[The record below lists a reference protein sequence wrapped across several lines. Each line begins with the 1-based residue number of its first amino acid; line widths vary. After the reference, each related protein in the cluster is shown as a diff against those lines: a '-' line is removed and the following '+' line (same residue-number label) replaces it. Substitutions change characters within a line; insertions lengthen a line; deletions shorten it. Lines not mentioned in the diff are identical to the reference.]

1 MAMTGGYGDGG
12 TYDPFGDGSSSTARP
27 THGPN
32 RPPYQDPASANANTA
47 ATLCVVFAFLLPPA
61 GVVLGHLALSQ
72 IKHHHQPG
80 RDRAVVGLTLSY
92 VFILV
97 AVIALAVW
105 AITAL
110 GNRSPTPTQPT
121 SAIAPTAT
129 PIPTPSMSTTVITPP
144 AQGRP
149 KVSVEDLRVG
159 DCVEVQQTRPDPNR
173 REDQDV
179 NIYRVGCEQRDEVF
193 RVTSITSPTNTCNG
207 RALINSTEVIFACI
221 SPLKD

>member
-1 MAMTGGYGDGG
+1 MTYEGYGDGG
-12 TYDPFGDGSSSTARP
+12 TYDPFGEGSSSPAP
-27 THGPN
+27 PPQGPN
-32 RPPYQDPASANANTA
+32 WPQRPDSAPGSANTA
-47 ATLCVVFAFLLPPA
+47 ATLSLVFAFLLPPA

-72 IKHHHQPG
+72 IKHHRQPG

-92 VFILV
+92 VFILM

-105 AITAL
+105 AVTTSSNPARTSTPSTTAI
-110 GNRSPTPTQPT
+110 SQT
-121 SAIAPTAT
+121 AP
-129 PIPTPSMSTTVITPP
+129 PIPTPTVSTTVITPP
-144 AQGRP
+144 AQARP

-193 RVTSITSPTNTCNG
+193 RVNSISSPTNTCNG
-207 RALINSTEVIFACI
+207 RALINSTEVVFACI
-221 SPLKD
+221 SPVKD